1 MTPATALSRSPFGD
15 EYPIEITNDGEALQ
29 AFAEQWR
36 AAGAEIVA
44 VQGLGFVGA
53 GMVAALADARRP
65 DGTPAFGVIGVDL
78 GDERNFWKV
87 ARTKAGLPPIVC
99 EDPAIDAAY
108 GRARTTG
115 NLTATT
121 AAEAYGLA
129 DVVVIDVNLDIHK
142 TSPDPR
148 DYAFTFDGYRQ
159 AIQAVAQHARE
170 DALVIVE
177 TTVPPGTTEQVIRPI
192 FTEAFA
198 ARGLNPSR
206 LALVHSYERVM
217 PGAKY
222 LESITSFYRVFASSD
237 APSGVRARR
246 FFDTFINT
254 RDFPLR
260 ELGSTTA
267 SELSKVLENS
277 FRATNI
283 AFMQEWTQFAEAAGV
298 DLFSVIEAIR
308 VRPTHR
314 NIMVP
319 GFGVGGYCLP
329 KDPLLADWALQSFFG
344 GERRLDMSLDAV
356 RTNDAMP
363 LHTARL
369 AESLA
374 GGLAGRRVA
383 LLGVSYLDGVADTRW
398 SPSGAF
404 VEYCEAAGAT
414 VALHDPLLAWW
425 PELER
430 SVETTFDG
438 LAVHACD
445 VVVIGV
451 RHPEYLALTAEAIL
465 RWCPKLTVLV
475 DANNVIGDDTAAA
488 LVARGVNVAGVGK
501 GHWRTHSW
509 RAR

>member
-1 MTPATALSRSPFGD
+1 MIPTTAVSRSPFGD
-15 EYPIEITNDGEALQ
+15 EYPIEITNDGESLQ
-29 AFAEQWR
+29 AFADRWR

-53 GMVAALADARRP
+53 GMVAALTDARRP
-65 DGTPAFGVIGVDL
+65 DGSPAFGVIGVDL

-87 ARTKAGLPPIVC
+87 ARTKLSLPPIVC
-99 EDPAIDAAY
+99 ADPAIDLAY
-108 GRARTTG
+108 GRARATG

-121 AAEAYGLA
+121 DARAYGVA

-142 TSPDPR
+142 TSADPR

-170 DALVIVE
+170 DTLVIVE

-192 FTEAFA
+192 FAEAFA
-198 ARGLNPSR
+198 GRGLDPSR

-217 PGAKY
+217 PGTKY
-222 LESITSFYRVFASSD
+222 LESITSFFRVFAGSD
-237 APSGVRARR
+237 ATSGARARR
-246 FFDTFINT
+246 FFDAFINT

-298 DLFSVIEAIR
+298 DLFSVIDAIR

-314 NIMVP
+314 NIMAP

-374 GGLAGRRVA
+374 GGLTGRVA

-398 SPSGAF
+398 SPSAAF

-425 PELER
+425 PELSR
-430 SVETTFDG
+430 QVETTFDA

-451 RHPEYLALTAEAIL
+451 RHPEYLALTPEAIAD
-465 RWCPKLTVLV
+465 WCPQLAVLV
-475 DANNVIGDDTAAA
+475 DANNVISDETAAA
-488 LVARGVNVAGVGK
+488 LTARGVKVAGVGK
-501 GHWRTHSW
+501 GHWRTQTW
-509 RAR
+509 RVR